1 MSKKLKASGIM
12 TRMVVVANTANKFGQ
27 VMEFFSKHNVQHLP
41 VTSGDE
47 LVGIIS
53 LKDMN
58 NYLQQKLAA
67 GGAMNMGTLD
77 ASFNLSEVMTPKP
90 VRVDVDD
97 TFEKVVEILGE
108 GKFQALPVVKDGLIH
123 GIITN
128 KDVVRI
134 YKWALEN

>member
-1 MSKKLKASGIM
+1 M
-12 TRMVVVANTANKFGQ
+12 TRNVVVANTNNRFSQ

-41 VTSGDE
+41 VTDGE
-47 LVGIIS
+47 HLVGIVS

-58 NYLQQKLAA
+58 NYMQKKLAS

-77 ASFNLSEVMTPKP
+77 ASFKLSDVMTPKP
-90 VRVDVDD
+90 VSVDVDD
-97 TFEKVVEILGE
+97 TLEKVVGILGD

-134 YKWALEN
+134 YKWAMEN